1 MAKVRGTSNA
11 PIVLGAVGG
20 GLGLPASLCSGMCAA
35 VVEGA
40 SEAEASGMI
49 EFYLYGTAVISIAL
63 IILAC
68 FSKKAPVAVGVLMLI
83 ATACG
88 GFLFIITAN
97 FLGIIAMI
105 LTLIGA
111 ILCLVQKKEA
121 VE

>member
-35 VVEGA
+35 AVEGMT
-40 SEAEASGMI
+40 EAEASGMI
-49 EFYLYGTAVISIAL
+49 EFYLYGTAIISIAL

-68 FSKKAPVAVGVLMLI
+68 FSKRFPVAVGILMLI
-83 ATACG
+83 ATVIG
-88 GFLFIITAN
+88 GVLFVVTAN
-97 FLGIIAMI
+97 FLGMVAML

-121 VE
+121 IE